1 MIVFIFIY
9 TKKMINRLPRL
20 KRYTFQ
26 KPKKKKKKSC
36 FNSISIFNLKQIL
49 FSFFNKKFNFY
60 IKFKNFHFCFD
71 KIVVV
76 FENEFRLF
84 KIE

>member
-26 KPKKKKKKSC
+26 KPKKKKKK
-36 FNSISIFNLKQIL
+36 
-49 FSFFNKKFNFY
+49 
-60 IKFKNFHFCFD
+60 
-71 KIVVV
+71 KIVLI
-76 FENEFRLF
+76 RYRYL
-84 KIE
+84 I

>member
-26 KPKKKKKKSC
+26 KPKKKKKK
-36 FNSISIFNLKQIL
+36 
-49 FSFFNKKFNFY
+49 
-60 IKFKNFHFCFD
+60 
-71 KIVVV
+71 VVLI
-76 FENEFRLF
+76 RYRYL
-84 KIE
+84 I